1 MASGMRCGVSWPHKG
16 GALVKE
22 RPTLLFKGEFLAFKK
37 DVSIFFKRWVVL
49 SKGRVQALG
58 KAWAFKRK
66 ESVSVEGCEQHT
78 LKGDVERIGGALNSL
93 KKMIF

>member
-1 MASGMRCGVSWPHKG
+1 VSWPHKG

-37 DVSIFFKRWVVL
+37 DVSIFSKRWVVL

-58 KAWAFKRK
+58 KA
-66 ESVSVEGCEQHT
+66 
-78 LKGDVERIGGALNSL
+78 
-93 KKMIF
+93 